1 MSGAFGL
8 GLLLFGA
15 TALVMLFAD
24 KPIAGLPPS
33 EFAIVAGLSAA
44 ALLVTSRIVAEFRLG
59 WAGGARALLGWSV
72 VLAGIVT
79 AYVRRDDLQG
89 VVDRMIGEVSP
100 GRTVANA
107 AGDVVVARRADGS
120 FTVAGRI
127 NNREA
132 RFIFDTGAT
141 AVVLT
146 AESAAATGFDLE
158 TLNYS
163 IPVSTANGRTMTA
176 PISIDSLAIG
186 TITERRVQALVAKP
200 GVLREN
206 LLGMTFLDRLGSYEV
221 RGNRLI
227 LRPRP

>member
-1 MSGAFGL
+1 
-8 GLLLFGA
+8 
-15 TALVMLFAD
+15 
-24 KPIAGLPPS
+24 
-33 EFAIVAGLSAA
+33 
-44 ALLVTSRIVAEFRLG
+44 
-59 WAGGARALLGWSV
+59 
-72 VLAGIVT
+72 
-79 AYVRRDDLQG
+79 
-89 VVDRMIGEVSP
+89 
-100 GRTVANA
+100 
-107 AGDVVVARRADGS
+107 
-120 FTVAGRI
+120 VAGRI